1 MKKKVIIPIT
11 FWATMIVSLYGAT
24 FAEVSINTK
33 IASGIA
39 FATLYTLLLLLPYFE
54 DRRKGSK
61 ETLHHYLM
69 SFLEHE

>member
-11 FWATMIVSLYGAT
+11 IWTSMTVCLYGAI

-39 FATLYTLLLLLPYFE
+39 FSTLYTLLLLLPYFE

-69 SFLEHE
+69 SFVEHE